1 MDLNIRPLKHI
12 GVEVLD
18 VDLGAPIDAATKAA
32 LETLWLEH
40 GVLAFRKQDM
50 DVAHQI
56 AFSAL
61 FGELARH
68 PLEVKLASE
77 HPELFVLDTGSDPA
91 RDEVETSYWDG
102 VPLIGRL
109 PWHKD
114 LHYTGCPNRG
124 AVMRAVT
131 AEEGG
136 GSTGFC
142 DLSMAY
148 DALDETTKKRIEGL
162 EVTYVFE
169 MQRRKWRFAD
179 LEGFEPGPKNPKK
192 PSDVGFPD
200 FPDSVYPVVVTH
212 PVSGR
217 RVLEVAE
224 QFLDRFENAAEFGLI
239 PEDADALLQGL
250 VDHVRRPEFHY
261 IHDWH
266 AGDVVLWDNWRTMH
280 CGTGTPPGT
289 RRLLHRTTIVGDVAL
304 GRHLDGSVKG

>member
-1 MDLNIRPLKHI
+1 MNLNVRPLGNI

-18 VDLGAPIDAATKAA
+18 VDLREPVGDDLKAA
-32 LETLWLEH
+32 LEALWLEY
-40 GVLAFRKQDM
+40 GVLAFRDQEM
-50 DVAHQI
+50 DVSHQI
-56 AFSAL
+56 AFSSI

-68 PLEVKLASE
+68 PLEVKLASD
-77 HPELFVLDTGSDPA
+77 HPELFVLDTGSNPA

-109 PWHKD
+109 PWHID
-114 LHYTGCPNRG
+114 LHYTGRPNRG
-124 AVMRAVT
+124 AVMRSVT

-136 GSTGFC
+136 GNTGFC
-142 DLSMAY
+142 DLAMAY
-148 DALDETTKKRIEGL
+148 DALDAATQERIQGL

-169 MQRRKWRFAD
+169 MQRSKWRFAD

-217 RVLEVAE
+217 KVLEVVE
-224 QFLDRFENAAEFGLI
+224 QFLDRFENAADFGLTGD
-239 PEDADALLQGL
+239 EADALLQEL
-250 VDHVRRPEFHY
+250 LDHVRQPQFQY
-261 IHDWH
+261 IHEWKP
-266 AGDVVLWDNWRTMH
+266 GDIVLWDNWRTAH
-280 CGTGTPPGT
+280 CGTGTPIGT

-304 GRHLDGSVKG
+304 GRHLDA